1 MGGRYKTLQPVYALN
16 FVNELYSGTSN
27 FYHHYSIRNVKDNTD
42 CLGGLEFVFIE
53 LPNFDPVGLDKDM
66 LVLWLRFLTEIKHN
80 CERISEDLLEDSHIR
95 RASEIL
101 EYASFTASELEVYD
115 RYWDAI
121 STEGTL
127 VSERSAKAME
137 KGKEEGRKEGKEEGR
152 KEGIKQGTQKGKE
165 EGIRMGE
172 ENKLRAAVLGFY
184 QNNVSISVIAT
195 SLGIIERQVQNIIQ
209 NQSK

>member
-1 MGGRYKTLQPVYALN
+1 M
-16 FVNELYSGTSN
+16 
-27 FYHHYSIRNVKDNTD
+27 
-42 CLGGLEFVFIE
+42 
-53 LPNFDPVGLDKDM
+53 
-66 LVLWLRFLTEIKHN
+66 
-80 CERISEDLLEDSHIR
+80 
-95 RASEIL
+95 
-101 EYASFTASELEVYD
+101 ASFTASELEVYD

-137 KGKEEGRKEGKEEGR
+137 KGIEKGR
-152 KEGIKQGTQKGKE
+152 KEGIKQGIQKGKE

-184 QNNVSISVIAT
+184 QNDIAIPIIAT
-195 SLGIIERQVQNIIQ
+195 SLGITESQVQNIIQ